1 MAEITEI
8 SETFSKNYLEYVAQ
22 DSLCTIIAG
31 DLNKIRFI
39 MYTVKRGFQT
49 DTETYSRFYPN
60 PIPYFKHIYDEE
72 LTKEEIKVF
81 IDYMSE
87 HIEGFLAAFFYQGK
101 FRFNRDSEI
110 VAILQTV
117 SSIGIKFVKLLYFF
131 IFTNTISFSSVNI
144 PSLAGKGYM
153 FLVSHDEM
161 KEKEFY
167 NIENGADGRILFHGT
182 KIFNMYSIMR
192 NGIKSMSDTKFMSWG
207 KTYGSGVYLT
217 HNIDTALSYG
227 CDSNHSFIHG
237 MTETNI
243 EKNESSFC
251 ILIFDAK
258 NLNPQGGDYCYVQ
271 QENEIILRA
280 IFWCQKGVIR
290 DDKTLSNDLIVYGR
304 RIRYVPPKE
313 YVFRAASPPRESKVD
328 DLTSSISRV
337 DITERDPDISI
348 APEFNSGSNPPLR
361 INNMTGNPMN
371 SDVVINSL
379 RFKKEIPKLREEI
392 ERGGFII
399 KQMNFTVPKD
409 PKSPLL
415 CLIGVTPDSKLQE
428 DLTRYNI
435 PGILIA
441 FHFTD
446 GQNIYPQAPPKVR
459 VISPIFRR
467 QTGRVTEGGSICTDL
482 LYDSWSPSVTIRSI
496 CIAISDLVS
505 NDGVNES
512 GRVDETKLDQEYS
525 YSMYE
530 MSFSRTAQ
538 FHGFKAI
545 S

>member
-49 DTETYSRFYPN
+49 DIETSSKFHPN

-144 PSLAGKGYM
+144 PSLAGKGFM
-153 FLVSHDEM
+153 FLVSHNEM
-161 KEKEFY
+161 KEKQFY

-182 KIFNMYSIMR
+182 PVYNMYSIMR
-192 NGIKSMSDTKFMSWG
+192 NGINVMSGSKFMTSG
-207 KTYGSGVYLT
+207 SVYGSGVYLT
-217 HNIDTALSYG
+217 HNIDTASTYG
-227 CDSNHSFIHG
+227 SDAKKSTVRQT
-237 MTETNI
+237 TEYDMD
-243 EKNESSFC
+243 ENESSTC

-280 IFWCQKGVIR
+280 IFWCQKTVMR
-290 DDKTLSNDLIVYGR
+290 NDRTLADDLIAYGR

-313 YVFRAASPPRESKVD
+313 YVFRAASPPRKQKVN

-337 DITERDPDISI
+337 TLTEHDPDISI
-348 APEFNSGSNPPLR
+348 APEFNNGSNPPLR
-361 INNMTGNPMN
+361 IKNMTGNPMN

-415 CLIGVTPDSKLQE
+415 CLIGVTQDSKLQE
-428 DLTRYNI
+428 DLIRYNI
-435 PGILIA
+435 PGILVA

-446 GQNIYPQAPPKVR
+446 GQNMYPQAPPKVR

-496 CIAISDLVS
+496 CIAISDLMS
-505 NDGVNES
+505 NDGVNEP
-512 GRVDETKLDQEYS
+512 GRVDETNLGQEYS